1 MTHRALFDRLPGFA
15 DLVPFTP
22 LADRLPTPLEQVDER
37 LWVKRDDQTSS
48 LYGGNKV
55 RKLEFLLPI
64 AVRRGALLLTAG
76 GIGSHHVVATAVYA
90 RHLDL
95 EMEAVLY
102 PQPITD
108 DVRRTQAHLREYGV
122 RVRLTP
128 HRYLMPLVLA
138 QRLGALAPF
147 RPYLLWPG
155 ASTPLGTLG
164 YVSAALELAAQ
175 WSDGPPPDAV
185 VAPLGSGGTAVGLAV
200 GLAMAGWHDTR
211 VVGVRVADR
220 SVTNA
225 PVLATLQAGTI
236 GLLALGGGAG
246 CNAASARRAHP
257 VDIDARWFGPGYGH
271 PTAAGTAA
279 TERAASYGLSV
290 EPTYTAKAFA
300 AALARAD
307 EGQRVVFVQTF
318 AGP

>member
-1 MTHRALFDRLPGFA
+1 MTQRALFQRLPRFA
-15 DLVPFTP
+15 DLVPFTT
-22 LADRLPTPLEQVDER
+22 LADGLPTPLRQVDEC
-37 LWVKRDDQTSS
+37 LWVKHDDQTSS

-64 AVRRGALLLTAG
+64 AARRGALLLTAG
-76 GIGSHHVVATAVYA
+76 GIGSHHVVATAVFA

-95 EMEAVLY
+95 ELEAVLY

-108 DVRRTQAHLREYGV
+108 DVRRTQARLRDAGA

-164 YVSAALELAAQ
+164 YVSAGLELVQA
-175 WSDGPPPDAV
+175 WTDNRPPDVV
-185 VAPLGSGGTAVGLAV
+185 VAPLGSGGTAVGLAI
-200 GLAMAGWHDTR
+200 GLAMGGWHDTR
-211 VVGVRVADR
+211 VIGVRAADR
-220 SVTNA
+220 SVTNVA
-225 PVLATLQAGTI
+225 VLGTLQAGTLA
-236 GLLALGGGAG
+236 LLALGGWAG
-246 CNAASARRAHP
+246 CAVGGVSRPRP
-257 VDIDARWFGPGYGH
+257 VEIDARWFGPGYGH

-279 TERAASYGLSV
+279 TRRAAGYGLAV

-307 EGQRVVFVQTF
+307 EGQRVVFIQTF